1 MIHYTPVV
9 KNGKPCINRSLNGK
23 IIHQRR
29 IFSIAMITR
38 RVSLETLR
46 SKDTRACRKKIV
58 SVLSCASF
66 FFAAI
71 QFSGILNNHQCKH
84 TICITHI
91 QIYIYIY
98 ICIYIYTQK
107 KNTYIYNYI
116 YIHINIYIYTILH
129 HNVHMYACSTDV
141 YIHVQ
146 MHFKTSQLASAVVAS
161 WDHCPE
167 CFSPTFYYG

>member
-66 FFAAI
+66 FLQPFNFPGYWTTTNANT
-71 QFSGILNNHQCKH
+71 QSVLH
-84 TICITHI
+84 TYK
-91 QIYIYIY
+91 YIYIY
-98 ICIYIYTQK
+98 IHMYIYTQIK
-107 KNTYIYNYI
+107 KIHNYI
-116 YIHINIYIYTILH
+116 YIHINISIYTPYYTI
-129 HNVHMYACSTDV
+129 MYIC
-141 YIHVQ
+141 
-146 MHFKTSQLASAVVAS
+146 MPVVPMYTYMYKCIS
-161 WDHCPE
+161 KHPN
-167 CFSPTFYYG
+167 